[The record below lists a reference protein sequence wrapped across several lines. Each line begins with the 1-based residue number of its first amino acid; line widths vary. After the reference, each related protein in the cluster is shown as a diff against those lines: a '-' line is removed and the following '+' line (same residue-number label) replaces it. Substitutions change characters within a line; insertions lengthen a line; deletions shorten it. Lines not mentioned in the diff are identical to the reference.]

1 MRGDKRFYLSIKN
14 NHQPSNDNQVK
25 QQVKPNRKNVNRS
38 PYISNAPSVSTIMCK
53 VLLALVPGILAY
65 VWVYGG
71 GILVA
76 LGLATLTALATE
88 AAMLKIRNRAIKPF
102 LLDYSAV
109 VTAWLLAL
117 SLPPLA
123 PWWLIV
129 VGTFFAI
136 AISKQ
141 LYGGLGYNPFNPAM
155 VGYAVLLISFPI
167 VMTKWPAP
175 LSLAHSQ
182 LGFMDQLHYIFGNV
196 LPNSITLDAVTSATP
211 LDYLKTQL
219 TLKHEVQSITE
230 SPIFGTVG
238 AKVGEYVVAAYLLG
252 GLFLL
257 QQRIISWH
265 LPTAFLLALAFIS
278 GVFHLVNPAHFAS
291 PLFHLFSGASMLCA
305 FFIITDPVSGP
316 TTPKGKLYFAA
327 GTGILVYLIRIY
339 GGYPDGIA
347 FAVLFMNICVPLI
360 DANTQPRVFGHPK

>member
-1 MRGDKRFYLSIKN
+1 M
-14 NHQPSNDNQVK
+14 
-25 QQVKPNRKNVNRS
+25 NRS
-38 PYISNAPSVSTIMCK
+38 PYISNAPSVSMIMFK

-71 GILVA
+71 GILVT
-76 LGLATLTALATE
+76 LSLATLTALTTE
-88 AAMLKIRNRAIKPF
+88 AAMLKTRKRAIQPF

-117 SLPPLA
+117 ALPPLA
-123 PWWLIV
+123 PWWLVV

-155 VGYAVLLISFPI
+155 IGYAVLLISFPI
-167 VMTKWPAP
+167 IMTKWQAP
-175 LSLAHSQ
+175 LTLAHAQ
-182 LGFMDQLHYIFGNV
+182 LSFTDQLHYIFSNF
-196 LPNSITLDAVTSATP
+196 LPSNLKMDAVTSATP

-230 SPIFGTVG
+230 LPIFGTVG
-238 AKVGEYVVAAYLLG
+238 AKGGEYVVIAYLLG

-265 LPTAFLLALAFIS
+265 LPTAFLVALAFIS

-291 PLFHLFSGASMLCA
+291 PLFHMFTGASIFCA

-316 TTPKGKLYFAA
+316 TTPKGKLYFA
-327 GTGILVYLIRIY
+327 GGVGILVYLIRVY
-339 GGYPDGIA
+339 GSYPDGVA
-347 FAVLFMNICVPLI
+347 FAVIFMNICVPLI
-360 DANTQPRVFGHPK
+360 DANTQPRVFGHPN